1 MAQASKSYEVKFT
14 GNTTDLSRSFQK
26 LQRDAGVLGKS
37 VSGSSNL
44 MRNAL
49 AGVSVVAF
57 TRGLQ
62 SAVMAASSL
71 SESIAKSNTVFGKNA
86 QQIQDWSETTARA
99 LGVSQQAALEAAG
112 TYGNLFRA
120 FGISEQE
127 SAKMSQAL
135 VTLAA
140 DLASFNNVPIEDALL
155 ALRSGL
161 SGETEPLKRFGIALN
176 EARLKEQALADGLI
190 KTTKG
195 VLPQAIKTQAAYALI
210 LKDSALAQGDV
221 ARTSDGLANQLKF
234 LQAGL
239 EDAKAGFGEALL
251 PAVLSVVNAMNDR
264 LLPAIERV
272 VKAIQFQGAGGGL
285 KAIATEISNVIT
297 NLNGTAKAV
306 KDLILVFIGIKIVIP
321 IVLALRG
328 SWIAVTTAIGATA
341 TATQVAAAVMKRALI
356 STGIGALIV
365 AAGYLV
371 GKFIDMRIAAEAT
384 DKTITV
390 LESNGTA
397 AFKNMSQAADLMNG
411 KIGLNIKTL
420 NAVQLAA
427 TRAADALDNAGILDV
442 KRGNIPVYTPVAV
455 PGATATSSSSGS
467 GTGISAAQKAAEAA
481 AKAVEKAN
489 TAAAKKA
496 AEAAKKAAD
505 AMLKLVTKSSAAAT
519 KALDGMNKKLEAARE
534 KLLAAR
540 QAYADYKN
548 SVQDAIISQFS
559 FNSILSSFTDGQ
571 KNAKDAAEK
580 LAEAQIKYNDALKDP
595 KDVKNIASALKD
607 LTAAQEENAIATAS
621 KKTFLQV
628 MRDQAAQAVGFASK
642 VQTLISMGLSQ
653 TGIDQVLAAGA
664 EAGTAIADELIAG
677 GSAAITETNTLID
690 SVKGAAAA
698 LGTDAANSF
707 YQAGVTQGQALVNGI
722 IASVEKA
729 GFRLT
734 GGAIALPAKL
744 QQALN
749 KGKLTPDQVKELN
762 ALLKGVP
769 KLAKG
774 GIVNKPTLA
783 IIGEAG
789 PEAVVPLSG
798 RNAGMGNS
806 ITINVSAGMGADGA
820 VIGREIVDAI
830 KRYERTSGP
839 VFASA

>member
-1 MAQASKSYEVKFT
+1 
-14 GNTTDLSRSFQK
+14 
-26 LQRDAGVLGKS
+26 
-37 VSGSSNL
+37 
-44 MRNAL
+44 
-49 AGVSVVAF
+49 
-57 TRGLQ
+57 
-62 SAVMAASSL
+62 
-71 SESIAKSNTVFGKNA
+71 
-86 QQIQDWSETTARA
+86 
-99 LGVSQQAALEAAG
+99 
-112 TYGNLFRA
+112 
-120 FGISEQE
+120 
-127 SAKMSQAL
+127 
-135 VTLAA
+135 
-140 DLASFNNVPIEDALL
+140 
-155 ALRSGL
+155 
-161 SGETEPLKRFGIALN
+161 
-176 EARLKEQALADGLI
+176 
-190 KTTKG
+190 
-195 VLPQAIKTQAAYALI
+195 
-210 LKDSALAQGDV
+210 
-221 ARTSDGLANQLKF
+221 
-234 LQAGL
+234 
-239 EDAKAGFGEALL
+239 
-251 PAVLSVVNAMNDR
+251 
-264 LLPAIERV
+264 
-272 VKAIQFQGAGGGL
+272 
-285 KAIATEISNVIT
+285 
-297 NLNGTAKAV
+297 
-306 KDLILVFIGIKIVIP
+306 
-321 IVLALRG
+321 
-328 SWIAVTTAIGATA
+328 
-341 TATQVAAAVMKRALI
+341 
-356 STGIGALIV
+356 
-365 AAGYLV
+365 
-371 GKFIDMRIAAEAT
+371 
-384 DKTITV
+384 
-390 LESNGTA
+390 
-397 AFKNMSQAADLMNG
+397 
-411 KIGLNIKTL
+411 
-420 NAVQLAA
+420 
-427 TRAADALDNAGILDV
+427 
-442 KRGNIPVYTPVAV
+442 
-455 PGATATSSSSGS
+455 
-467 GTGISAAQKAAEAA
+467 
-481 AKAVEKAN
+481 
-489 TAAAKKA
+489 
-496 AEAAKKAAD
+496 
-505 AMLKLVTKSSAAAT
+505 MLKLVTKSSAAAT